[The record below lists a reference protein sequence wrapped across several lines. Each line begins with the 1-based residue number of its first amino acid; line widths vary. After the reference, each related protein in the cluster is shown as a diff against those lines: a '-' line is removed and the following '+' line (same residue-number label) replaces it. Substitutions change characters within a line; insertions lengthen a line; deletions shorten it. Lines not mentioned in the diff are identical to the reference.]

1 VAVPELV
8 RLFND
13 QVTYIS
19 EGPSQKP
26 FEKPPLLHQ
35 KTGMD
40 LARERLKDQNS
51 HLDEEDE
58 QENAEL
64 KRRANSLRRISP
76 KPARES
82 MRRREMLGESRKKS
96 SSYSAESTAI
106 INIKDLRKGA
116 FGPHYSLA
124 EVLHFRGNFN
134 SVDVDMSGTLDMNEW
149 MKFLHRMNQKM
160 NPTDAQLLFMHI
172 DHDRS
177 GTIEM
182 SELLPVV
189 FSNAKPEQVR
199 WGCTL
204 QQITRA
210 ANQRT
215 FLPPLFSA
223 PAHAPA
229 HSFRELEKSKE
240 RDRQRDESRRGQPL
254 WAI

>member
-1 VAVPELV
+1 MPELV

-13 QVTYIS
+13 QVTFINKFTS
-19 EGPSQKP
+19 EEGRDDKVTIQR
-26 FEKPPLLHQ
+26 Q

-40 LARERLKDQNS
+40 LVRERLKDQNE
-51 HLDEEDE
+51 HLEEEDE
-58 QENAEL
+58 EENAEL
-64 KRRANSLRRISP
+64 KRRADNMRRTSP
-76 KPARES
+76 KLVRQS
-82 MRRREMLGESRKKS
+82 TRRLTSRRETMDPRKKS
-96 SSYSAESTAI
+96 SASIAESTAI

-160 NPTDAQLLFMHI
+160 SPTDAQLLFMHI

-189 FSNAKPEQVR
+189 FSNAKPDQVR
-199 WGCTL
+199 NE
-204 QQITRA
+204 QD
-210 ANQRT
+210 
-215 FLPPLFSA
+215 FSLA
-223 PAHAPA
+223 PAM
-229 HSFRELEKSKE
+229 SVCGL
-240 RDRQRDESRRGQPL
+240 
-254 WAI
+254 

>member
-1 VAVPELV
+1 MPELV

-13 QVTYIS
+13 QVTFINTS
-19 EGPSQKP
+19 PPGKGLDDKP
-26 FEKPPLLHQ
+26 KLQHQ

-40 LARERLKDQNS
+40 LARERLKNQS
-51 HLDEEDE
+51 HHLDEEDE

-64 KRRANSLRRISP
+64 RRRADSQRRISP
-76 KPARES
+76 KPTSRS
-82 MRRREMLGESRKKS
+82 MRRLTSRRETMDMRKKS
-96 SSYSAESTAI
+96 SISIAESTAI

-160 NPTDAQLLFMHI
+160 SPTDAQLLFMHI

-199 WGCTL
+199 PLVSAARVCGLRSTNRLTHIPSDPHTTAVSTSSCT
-204 QQITRA
+204 
-210 ANQRT
+210 
-215 FLPPLFSA
+215 
-223 PAHAPA
+223 
-229 HSFRELEKSKE
+229 
-240 RDRQRDESRRGQPL
+240 G
-254 WAI
+254 

>member
-1 VAVPELV
+1 MTVPELV
-8 RLFND
+8 RLLND

-19 EGPSQKP
+19 EAPSQKP

-40 LARERLKDQNS
+40 LARERLKNQND

-64 KRRANSLRRISP
+64 KRRADSQRRISP
-76 KPARES
+76 KPAHRES
-82 MRRREMLGESRKKS
+82 MRRRDTLNARKKS
-96 SSYSAESTAI
+96 SSYIAESTTI

-177 GTIEM
+177 GTI
-182 SELLPVV
+182 
-189 FSNAKPEQVR
+189 
-199 WGCTL
+199 
-204 QQITRA
+204 
-210 ANQRT
+210 
-215 FLPPLFSA
+215 
-223 PAHAPA
+223 
-229 HSFRELEKSKE
+229 
-240 RDRQRDESRRGQPL
+240 
-254 WAI
+254 